1 MIGKDNSFLKKTKR
15 YKEIIST
22 FVAFGFSDV
31 IDRSATLSQFRPL
44 NMAVKEYRGRKL
56 TDYSHNERIRMLLE
70 ALGPT
75 FIKFGQILSNR
86 HDILSKELIK
96 ELSLLQSNV
105 APFDPE
111 LAKEIVERSLGDKI
125 ENLFE
130 YFEYESKF
138 SASISQMH
146 RARLIDGTE
155 VAIKIQRPGIEETI
169 KLDIEILF
177 DIAAQVQKHSSTIAM
192 FNPIGI
198 VEAFRHQI
206 MNELD
211 FGYEKSNIKRF
222 NKFFKDNQT
231 IHIPIVYDK
240 YSNKEILTMEYIDA
254 IKISDINSSVNK
266 DKYGFSSEIVLDR
279 LTNAMFEQ
287 VFHLNFFHADPHPGN
302 LFVAE
307 GNILSFI
314 DFGMVGVIKPN
325 MKKTLSDMVYSIY
338 NEDYTR
344 FSKAIL
350 GLTNS
355 KTVEDFDDFNN
366 TVYGFIQKYINLSI
380 EEINLED
387 AFNEIIAVIN
397 KYNLTLDG
405 DITLM
410 SKTAAILEGVC
421 RKIEPNFVLMKKL
434 RPLMKAYVRDQF
446 RPKSILKQVQ
456 CSVYNLQDMIT
467 NLPKNLSSILAMVED
482 GTLEIK
488 FNHKGI
494 DEIANALD
502 RAVNRLSYSIV
513 LASMLISSAL
523 VVHAKIRPFVFGD
536 IPIIGLV
543 GFLLSAFMGFLL
555 LFGHLIHY
563 LRKK

>member
-1 MIGKDNSFLKKTKR
+1 MIGREKRFFKKTGR

-22 FVAFGFSDV
+22 VVAFGFSDIV
-31 IDRSATLSQFRPL
+31 DQVPMLRKFRL
-44 NMAVKEYRGRKL
+44 VHAAVKEYRGKKL
-56 TDYSHNERIRMLLE
+56 TEYSHNERLRMLLE

-86 HDILSKELIK
+86 HDILSKDLIK

-105 APFDPE
+105 APFDPDI
-111 LAKEIVERSLGDKI
+111 AKEIVERSLGDKI

-146 RARLIDGTE
+146 RARLLDGTE
-155 VAIKIQRPGIEETI
+155 VAVKVQRPDIEDTI

-177 DIAAQVQKHSSTIAM
+177 DIASQVQKHVSSIAI
-192 FNPIGI
+192 FNPVGI
-198 VEAFRHQI
+198 VKSFKNQI

-222 NKFFKDNQT
+222 HKFFKDDNT
-231 IHIPIVYDK
+231 VHIPIIYDK
-240 YSNKEILTMEYIDA
+240 YCNKEILTMEYIDA
-254 IKISDINSSVNK
+254 VKISDINK
-266 DKYGFSSEIVLDR
+266 DKYDFSSEIVLDR
-279 LTNAMFEQ
+279 LANSMFRQ
-287 VFHLNFFHADPHPGN
+287 IFYLNFFHADPHPGN
-302 LFVAE
+302 LFVGD
-307 GNILSFI
+307 GNVISFI
-314 DFGMVGVIKPN
+314 DFGMVGIITPSIKH
-325 MKKTLSDMVYSIY
+325 TLSEMLYSIY

-344 FSKAIL
+344 FAKAIL

-355 KTVEDFDDFNN
+355 KTVENFDDFNN
-366 TVYGFIQKYINLSI
+366 TVYRFIQKYINLSI

-387 AFNEIIAVIN
+387 TFNEIITVIN
-397 KYNLTLDG
+397 KYNLTLDA
-405 DITLM
+405 DVTLM

-421 RKIEPNFVLMKKL
+421 RKIEPDFVLMKKL
-434 RPLMKAYVRDQF
+434 RPLMKTYIKEQF
-446 RPKSILKQVQ
+446 SPKSILKQVQ
-456 CSVYNLQDMIT
+456 CSVYNLQEMIT

-494 DEIANALD
+494 DELSAALD

-513 LASMLISSAL
+513 LASMLIASAL